1 MDVLYY
7 FLQSRHV
14 LQCCFGEQCFNLLIC
29 RQHPEKHPFFPTF
42 MHLSDVSVK
51 YFVEAYVAHNDQSF
65 LRRLDFIYTHSTL
78 AAPVHQW
85 VQ

>member
-1 MDVLYY
+1 
-7 FLQSRHV
+7 
-14 LQCCFGEQCFNLLIC
+14 
-29 RQHPEKHPFFPTF
+29 

-65 LRRLDFIYTHSTL
+65 LRRLDFIYTHSSL

>member
-1 MDVLYY
+1 MFYIIFCNPDMCYSAAL
-7 FLQSRHV
+7 
-14 LQCCFGEQCFNLLIC
+14 ECFNLLIC

-42 MHLSDVSVK
+42 MHLSDVPVK

-65 LRRLDFIYTHSTL
+65 LRRLDFIYTHSSL
-78 AAPVHQW
+78 AAPVHQR